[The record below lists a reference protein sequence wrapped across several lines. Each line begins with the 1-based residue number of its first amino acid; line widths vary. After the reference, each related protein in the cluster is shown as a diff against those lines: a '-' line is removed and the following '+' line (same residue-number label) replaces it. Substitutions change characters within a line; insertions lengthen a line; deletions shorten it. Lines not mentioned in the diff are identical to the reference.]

1 MSLRDNASG
10 IFLNFMITNLRNI
23 NQRLLESRAEENSLD
38 FLSSKLKQ
46 VGTSYLLIDSPRLI
60 QETRKEYQE
69 QLYGF
74 EFTGFA
80 GRPRVLIPK
89 NTLRLLLD
97 YDFSYSRIS
106 KLLKVSKKTIQ
117 RSFNELHLT

>member
-1 MSLRDNASG
+1 
-10 IFLNFMITNLRNI
+10 MITNLRNI
-23 NQRLLESRAEENSLD
+23 NQRLLESRGEENSLD

-69 QLYGF
+69 QLHGF
-74 EFTGFA
+74 EFTGFQ

-117 RSFNELHLT
+117 RRDDELHLT

>member
-1 MSLRDNASG
+1 MSSRDNASG
-10 IFLNFMITNLRNI
+10 IFLNFMITNLGNI
-23 NQRLLESRAEENSLD
+23 NQRLLESRGEENSLD

-69 QLYGF
+69 QLHGF

-80 GRPRVLIPK
+80 RRPRLLMPK
-89 NTLRLLLD
+89 NRLRLLLD
-97 YDFSYSRIS
+97 YDFSYSRIL

-117 RSFNELHLT
+117 RRDDELDLT

>member
-1 MSLRDNASG
+1 MSSRDNASG
-10 IFLNFMITNLRNI
+10 IFLNFMITNLGNI
-23 NQRLLESRAEENSLD
+23 NQRLLESRGEENSLD
-38 FLSSKLKQ
+38 FLSSKLEQ

-69 QLYGF
+69 QLHGF
-74 EFTGFA
+74 EFTGFQ

-117 RSFNELHLT
+117 RRDDELHLT

>member
-1 MSLRDNASG
+1 MSSRDNASG

-23 NQRLLESRAEENSLD
+23 NQRLLESRGEENSLD

-74 EFTGFA
+74 EFTGFV

-117 RSFNELHLT
+117 RRDDELDLT